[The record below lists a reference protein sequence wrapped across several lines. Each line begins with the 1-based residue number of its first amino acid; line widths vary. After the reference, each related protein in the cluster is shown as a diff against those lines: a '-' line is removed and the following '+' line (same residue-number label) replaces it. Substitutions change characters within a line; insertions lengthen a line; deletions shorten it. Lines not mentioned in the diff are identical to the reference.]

1 MTPKK
6 SSKSESDAPSF
17 DERLQRLEE
26 IVGALEEGGLGL
38 ESALERYREGV
49 ELLGGCR
56 ELLEGYRRQVEE
68 LGQQVEGELT
78 PYAGD
83 PDVDG
88 DTPEEA

>member
-6 SSKSESDAPSF
+6 SSKNGSDAPSF

-38 ESALERYREGV
+38 EASIERYREGV

-83 PDVDG
+83 PDVDR
-88 DTPEEA
+88 DIAEEA